1 LPPVWG
7 KGGGPR
13 HDERRLH
20 ELKKMV
26 FQMSDF
32 DLVLSG
38 TLVLPTRILQGGY
51 VAVRDGKIAEVGQGI
66 APAARERHELGEALI
81 LPGAIDAQVH
91 SLSQKDQEDFIWS
104 TRSAAAGGVTTIVDM
119 PYDEGN
125 LVCSAE
131 AVNRKVAHAGPQ
143 ARVDFALYGTIDPE
157 EGAKRIREQVEAGVA
172 AFKFST
178 FGTDAKRFPRIPP
191 ALLEKCFAAIAPTGL
206 TAGVHNE
213 DDEAVRAAID
223 KVKAAGIT
231 DYRAHG
237 LSRPPLTELLAMHE
251 IYETGAAT
259 GCPAHVVHCSL
270 GRGYDIAAA
279 YRAQGFEASI
289 EACIHYLVLD
299 EENDVKRLG
308 GKAKINPPIRP
319 RAEVEKLWRHVAAGN
334 VTLVSTD
341 HVSWSENRK
350 ANPDMLANASGVP
363 GLEVMLPLF
372 VKGALERGVPL
383 TWAARL
389 MAQNPARHFRIDHVK
404 GALEPGKD
412 ADIAV
417 LLPNEKTYDAA
428 ATGNNVVGW
437 SPYNGIKLPWT
448 LGATYLRG
456 KLAFDG
462 TQVVSEPGAGR
473 FVRPPVSHVIAG
485 VQ

>member
-1 LPPVWG
+1 
-7 KGGGPR
+7 
-13 HDERRLH
+13 
-20 ELKKMV
+20 
-26 FQMSDF
+26 MSDF
-32 DLVLSG
+32 DLVLKG
-38 TLVLPTRILQGGY
+38 TVVLADRIVEGGH
-51 VAVRDGKIAEVGQGI
+51 VAVRDGRIAFVGQG
-66 APAARERHELGEALI
+66 AMPAAREHHDLGRALI

-125 LVCSAE
+125 LVCSAD
-131 AVNRKVAHAGPQ
+131 AVKRKIVHAGAQ

-157 EGAKRIREQVEAGVA
+157 EGPVRIAEMVAAGVA

-178 FGTDAKRFPRIPP
+178 FGTDPKRFPRIP
-191 ALLEKCFAAIAPTGL
+191 AGLLEDCFRAIAPTGL
-206 TAGVHNE
+206 AAGVHNE
-213 DDEAVRAAID
+213 DDEAVRAAIT

-237 LSRPPLTELLAMHE
+237 LSRPPLTELLATNQ

-259 GCPAHVVHCSL
+259 GCPAHVVHCSV
-270 GRGYDIAAA
+270 GRGYEIAAA
-279 YRAQGFEASI
+279 YRAQGFSATI
-289 EACIHYLVLD
+289 ECCIHYLVLD

-350 ANPDMLANASGVP
+350 TNPDMLANASGVP

-372 VKGALERGVPL
+372 VRGALERGIPL
-383 TWAARL
+383 TRAAEL
-389 MAQNPARHFRIDHVK
+389 MARNPARHFRLNHRK
-404 GALEPGKD
+404 GALELGKD
-412 ADIAV
+412 ADITV
-417 LLPNEKTYDAA
+417 LTPEPYTYDAA
-428 ATGNNVVGW
+428 ESGNNVVGW
-437 SPYNGIKLPWT
+437 SPYNGIRLPWRV
-448 LGATYLRG
+448 AAAYNRG
-456 KLAFDG
+456 RLVFDG
-462 TQVVSEPGAGR
+462 KTVLAAPGGGE
-473 FVRPPVSHVIAG
+473 FIRPLASLPLREAV
-485 VQ
+485 